1 MIFQGVFMFSGGYT
15 LKLLRID
22 LSTKS
27 HLVENIPEAYYRAL
41 LGGRGVA
48 AKYYY
53 DEIGPEITPFSDENK
68 LIFINGPLTGAP
80 VYSSTKFQLATKSPL
95 TERYVCSNSS
105 GFFGPELRCAGF
117 DGIIIEGKA
126 SQPVYITIKDTEV
139 AFHDA
144 ASIMGKSTFEVDEY
158 IKAKHKDA
166 SSGIMSIGIGGEKR
180 VAYACI
186 QVDGRSFGR
195 GGGGAVMGDKN
206 LKAIAVHGTG
216 KIRLHNEA
224 ALREFISANV
234 KSCKDSK
241 PHHTKFGTA
250 QYTEVINNL
259 GCYSVKNFQTA
270 VLENAESIYAT
281 EMVAK
286 YKIKNGACYRCPV
299 ACGQVCEVKEGPF
312 KGATSDPEYE
322 TIGAF
327 GGQCCVLDF
336 AAIIAANQVCDE
348 LGIDTMQAGTMIA
361 FAMELYQRG
370 LIKNEDT
377 GGLDLSWGNG
387 EAVVALLHKI
397 ANREGIGDFLA
408 KSVFEIA
415 RERPDMAKYLMHVKG
430 MAFAAYE
437 PRGFYGMGLAYGT
450 SARGACHNV
459 GGWTI
464 RDELTSGKFDR
475 FAIKGK
481 GKMVKDI
488 QDTRGYVDS
497 LGICTVVRSS
507 MGFSD
512 NPSGKVLEH
521 VTGVDFT
528 PELMEIGERVYSLE
542 RLIYQREGVSRKD
555 DYLPERTMTEKLPS
569 GMAQDK
575 VLTREMYDTML
586 DEYYSLRDW
595 DGDGHLTEK
604 GIKRLALS
612 SLIT

>member
-1 MIFQGVFMFSGGYT
+1 MEGLFMFSGGYT
-15 LKLLRID
+15 LKLLRIN
-22 LSTKS
+22 LTEKS
-27 HLVENIPEAYYRAL
+27 HQVEDIPETFYRAL

-53 DEIGPEITPFSDENK
+53 DEIRPEVTPFSNENK
-68 LIFINGPLTGAP
+68 LIFMNGPLTGAS

-105 GFFGPELRCAGF
+105 GFFGPELRYSGF
-117 DGIIIEGKA
+117 DGVIIEGKA
-126 SQPVYITIKDTEV
+126 ALPVYITIRDDEIR
-139 AFHDA
+139 FHDA
-144 ASIMGKSTFEVDEY
+144 TPIVGKSTVEVDEY
-158 IKAKHKDA
+158 IKKNHKDA
-166 SSGIMSIGIGGEKR
+166 SKGIMSIGIGGEKR

-206 LKAIAVHGTG
+206 LKAIAVRGSG
-216 KIRLHNEA
+216 KVRLHNEA
-224 ALREFISANV
+224 ALKEFISANV
-234 KSCKDSK
+234 KPCKDSK

-259 GCYSVKNFQTA
+259 GCYSVKNFQTG

-281 EMVAK
+281 ELVNK
-286 YKIKNGACYRCPV
+286 YKVKNSACYRCPV
-299 ACGQVCEVKEGPF
+299 ACGQVCEVKEGTF
-312 KGATSDPEYE
+312 KGAKSDPEYE

-327 GGQCCVLDF
+327 GGQCCVLDL

-361 FAMELYQRG
+361 FAMELYERG
-370 LIKNEDT
+370 LLRDEDT
-377 GGLDLSWGNG
+377 DGLDLSWGNG
-387 EAVVALLHKI
+387 ETVVALLRKI
-397 ANREGIGDFLA
+397 ANREGIGDLLA
-408 KSVFEIA
+408 KSVFEIT
-415 RERPDMAKYLMHVKG
+415 REYPEMGKYLMHVKG
-430 MAFAAYE
+430 MAYAAYE

-475 FAIKGK
+475 FAVEGK

-488 QDTRGYVDS
+488 QDTRAYVDS

-512 NPSGKVLEH
+512 KPSGKVLEWI
-521 VTGVDFT
+521 TGVDFT

-542 RLIYQREGVSRKD
+542 RLIYQREGISRKD

-569 GMAQDK
+569 GMAKDK
-575 VLTREMYDTML
+575 VLTREMYDAML
-586 DEYYSLRDW
+586 DEYYVLRDW
-595 DGDGHLTEK
+595 DTDGHPTEK
-604 GIKRLALS
+604 GIKRLGLS
-612 SLIT
+612 VLIK

>member
-1 MIFQGVFMFSGGYT
+1 MFSGSYT

-22 LSTKS
+22 LCERSYR
-27 HLVENIPEAYYRAL
+27 VEDIPETYYRAL

-53 DEIGPEITPFSDENK
+53 DEIGVDVTPFSDKNK
-68 LIFINGPLTGAP
+68 LIFMNGPLTGAP
-80 VYSSTKFQLATKSPL
+80 VFSSTKFQMATKSPL
-95 TERYVCSNSS
+95 TERYICSNSS
-105 GFFGPELRCAGF
+105 GFFGPQLRFAGY

-126 SQPVYITIKDTEV
+126 SQPVYITIKDNEIR
-139 AFHDA
+139 FHDA
-144 ASIMGKSTFEVDEY
+144 APIMGKTTGEVNDY
-158 IKAKHKDA
+158 IKTKHEDA
-166 SSGIMSIGIGGEKR
+166 SKGIMSIGIGGEKR

-206 LKAIAVHGTG
+206 LKAIAVQGSG

-224 ALREFISANV
+224 ALKEFISANT
-234 KSCKDSK
+234 KPCKDSK
-241 PHHTKFGTA
+241 PNHTKFGTA
-250 QYTEVINNL
+250 QYTEVINSL
-259 GCYSVKNFQTA
+259 GCYSVKNFQTG

-281 EMVAK
+281 ELVSK
-286 YKIKNGACYRCPV
+286 YKVKNGACYRCPV

-312 KGATSDPEYE
+312 KGAQSDPEYE

-327 GGQCCVLDF
+327 GGQCCVLDM
-336 AAIIAANQVCDE
+336 AAIIAANQVCDD
-348 LGIDTMQAGTMIA
+348 LGIDTMQAGSMIA
-361 FAMELYQRG
+361 FAMELYERG
-370 LIKNEDT
+370 LIKKEDVD
-377 GGLDLSWGNG
+377 GLDLSWGNG
-387 EAVVALLHKI
+387 EAVVALIHKI

-408 KSVFEIA
+408 KSVFEI
-415 RERPDMAKYLMHVKG
+415 EKEHPEMGKYLMHVKG
-430 MAFAAYE
+430 MSYAAYE

-475 FAIKGK
+475 FALQGK

-488 QDTRGYVDS
+488 QDTRGYVDC

-512 NPSGKVLEH
+512 NPSGKVLEW

-528 PELMEIGERVYSLE
+528 PELMRIGERVYSLE
-542 RLIYQREGVSRKD
+542 RLIYQREGIGRKD
-555 DYLPERTMTEKLPS
+555 DYLPGRTMTEKLPS
-569 GMAQDK
+569 GMAKDK
-575 VLTREMYDTML
+575 VLTRDMYDIML
-586 DEYYSLRDW
+586 NEYYALRDW
-595 DGDGHLTEK
+595 DADGHPTEK
-604 GIKRLALS
+604 GIERLELS
-612 SLIT
+612 ELIK